1 MTTSHLPA
9 FSVLRMRP
17 RPGAHRVW
25 EPCWPKCSATMA
37 ASLFSNPA
45 SALFENGR
53 LLGSAQT
60 RSSRSDAA
68 AAVVASPTRKPR
80 AMPGQLFRRRMAGI
94 LTICAAE
101 LEDQQFAP
109 AGGVERQI
117 LRRAGEPQRTVAH
130 PRIDLGIGHHTRPAA
145 DARQDRDVLL
155 PVGAAIGDRLADE
168 PGSGAKL
175 PKYVPILGVDYF
187 EKAIHGAVEGDITC
201 CDQSAAP
208 DRQLLVDLP
217 DLLARDR
224 VPRHELAA
232 IAARAGIH
240 VDVCADIGR
249 PGDVADL
256 RSLEVHAE
264 MLMGH
269 VEKFCTR

>member
-1 MTTSHLPA
+1 
-9 FSVLRMRP
+9 
-17 RPGAHRVW
+17 
-25 EPCWPKCSATMA
+25 MA

-101 LEDQQFAP
+101 FEDQQLAP
-109 AGGVERQI
+109 AGGVEWQV
-117 LRRAGEPQRTVAH
+117 LRRAGESQRAVAH

-155 PVGAAIGDRLADE
+155 SVGAAIGDRLADE
-168 PGSGAKL
+168 AGAGTEL
-175 PKYVPILGVDYF
+175 PQHVPILGVDHF
-187 EKAIHGAVEGDITC
+187 EKAVHGSIEGDIAC
-201 CDQSAAP
+201 CDQRAAP
-208 DRQLLVDLP
+208 DRQLLVNLP
-217 DLLARDR
+217 DLLARD
-224 VPRHELAA
+224 
-232 IAARAGIH
+232 G
-240 VDVCADIGR
+240 
-249 PGDVADL
+249 
-256 RSLEVHAE
+256 
-264 MLMGH
+264 
-269 VEKFCTR
+269 